1 MDKSQLYW
9 IFLEFIG
16 GDSIEIKGLYLKPE
30 RILRDGITIEFSI
43 NNPNDTS
50 FYLGVVNEHLD
61 DILFDFSKF
70 VNHRFK
76 YHIDTNY
83 PELYFNKTLKNEI
96 KRVLQSITTL
106 KLPQDLVTETMIVE
120 IKGNSVGF
128 NTEYNQ
134 DHIIIWNEFDAKS
147 GKSYYEITNT
157 TITTDLEDS
166 IEYYL
171 GIIEGNST
179 YYESDAVY
187 QELDKVLDDYPLI
200 SAQWIVQ
207 TYHTG
212 FTNLR

>member
-50 FYLGVVNEHLD
+50 FYLGVVNEYLD

-83 PELYFNKTLKNEI
+83 PKLYFNKTLKNDI
-96 KRVLQSITTL
+96 KKVLQSITTL
-106 KLPQDLVTETMIVE
+106 RLSQDLVTETMIVE

-128 NTEYNQ
+128 NTEYDQ
-134 DHIIIWNEFDAKS
+134 DHIIIWNEFDAKL
-147 GKSYYEITNT
+147 GKSYYETTNT
-157 TITTDLEDS
+157 TITTDLKES

-187 QELDKVLDDYPLI
+187 QELDRVLEEYPLI
-200 SAQWIVQ
+200 STEWIAQV
-207 TYHTG
+207 YHTG
-212 FTNLR
+212 FTNLW